1 MAADILQQFRLD
13 NPLPIDTRFRV
24 DTVVER
30 NALPA
35 AVVYE
40 GLETYVTGTN
50 SYYTYT
56 GADETNSAG
65 LWVERTGS
73 SSNTG
78 PDTNTFATYDSST
91 RTITFADSTTTVL
104 FSGDYSNLDNIP
116 TSFNPDL
123 SNVDSDNIDEGVSNL
138 YYTVDRVMALIE
150 SRSITE
156 YSPSAAYN
164 SGEHLIVSTG
174 LNRGLYEVLQAIQ
187 ANSGIQI
194 TSTANFVK
202 RTAFITDA
210 QVAQITT
217 NTSNL
222 NTHASSTT
230 NPHQVTLA
238 QVGGG
243 VRVSSFDNLLSDTT
257 IIKSA
262 GTIAV
267 VTASEHFDIRTS
279 VPESSAE
286 EANVGSSRFPIVA
299 QNDGSGNYSL
309 SFPQSPVGQPLS
321 TGDTASFFII
331 PDGGGFTKGQEGLL
345 VEGVT
350 ISSQTG
356 SFGGQNIA
364 ATLALTEAQ
373 FNVISDIDGVASQII
388 GSGEVLGIP
397 YNQLYIFERSTV
409 PIHTIASTYFYQGDP
424 QTVAGITSAN
434 DWIDQDIASNTRG
447 GIGGGSNVDTSTL
460 VTDTD
465 AQTNS
470 AGDITGFR
478 IGTTIRNLASSG
490 QGVTTNQALTIAGVP
505 QLHSATTTY
514 VSRSQV
520 LQDNKV
526 WSNPTAITT
535 ARAFSTTDWEDT
547 GARYNLFSSIAVSGQ
562 NSITADTVDDTLT
575 LVAGAGITITT
586 DSTNDSITITSTS
599 TGSGVASGT
608 TLPTAAA
615 TTDEL
620 FYLTAVQGTNAI
632 GLYRRLSTQTAWTAV
647 GGGSNSF
654 TTLREQTISPAYA
667 FTYNFTGVTA
677 QRLLTIDGVP
687 ADMEL
692 NASSYTLTEVNPN
705 SGASTTVSIAV
716 VSYTDSTNELVL
728 ASDITGLALGDNVLT
743 FTRTG
748 MFTQLESDAAN
759 TDIEGDLNVNRGL
772 SLPNIPTSDS
782 GRAGTVWSDNGTLV
796 LAGFTALEDA
806 PDWSATSAYTAR
818 DVANNRG
825 GLYKLNQDIGAAV
838 DVTMVPDPT
847 GTVSISTINHSI
859 NSGLVVS
866 PGARLIISYRNADG
880 TPANA
885 PAIVAGQSYRFV
897 INAGSLRYAFRIPAG
912 NLITTSTANT
922 QVEVVRAGVPGPGV
936 VFDFAT
942 TEDPDLPANQALSI
956 VRVLGQP
963 VQQQV
968 NGSSISYGVGDANPS
983 PSDDPRWRNISSEIF
998 GPSRSALAPHNLVT
1012 FDVVPD
1018 GTDGPIVDLDNG
1030 AREQVNATVF
1040 RIFEENAGTVSPP
1053 VSGLQLI
1060 TFSNAATAAFFTAG
1074 SYVAVVNSSFGY
1086 RAIAY
1091 IQNGP
1096 SDGVITTE
1104 FQARFK
1110 VISVATSNGETVIAK
1125 DDSGI
1130 IAGVG
1135 SGQEVGSVFQLGLL
1149 DNILKVS
1156 STHQSTSQ
1164 MTITENVST
1173 TETFR
1178 VNLDGFRRSNEFNAD
1193 ADLILDP
1200 AENFGNRVIAF
1211 CSGTVAGIQENY
1223 GEVPGATPDRTTN
1236 EIDISADGGLESLHA
1251 IVAGNVIDLNG
1262 KTVAVDSSTD
1272 PDGFHNIRISG
1283 IDGIND
1289 RNVPE
1294 RGSGGIVTFVRS
1306 TLVVETASGHATIGS
1321 SDDSIDIAI
1330 AKDNI
1335 NLTVANPAVIT
1346 SDTVATSQA
1355 TSGNG
1360 SASIS
1365 GGALTVVFPPSSTNT
1380 NTGTNAATAD
1390 AVNLITYTGA
1400 AAPLTANPVIPY
1412 NFIEVTEAQLAV
1424 IVADTNLIDTTAYYV
1439 VLPTPVTQPA
1449 ALPEPEPLPAFAI
1462 SFIPGFNSP
1471 VNVSTTTSDVTI
1483 TDDTIEIDLVFA
1495 VDNPGS
1501 TSNNIPTI
1509 QVPIIAND
1517 GTTIPRPSSSRVA
1530 LVYEL
1535 DGVAQALGARAT
1547 IGTDGAIVLTGAFG
1561 ADTSWDDIGTQTVTI
1576 NIQYPNNN

>member
-1 MAADILQQFRLD
+1 MAQNVTQLPVMDIATRFVLTTDPDGAGARLCKADGTTITSIDATANIDFATVVSITIVNGDIRATTRAAD
-13 NPLPIDTRFRV
+13 
-24 DTVVER
+24 
-30 NALPA
+30 
-35 AVVYE
+35 
-40 GLETYVTGTN
+40 GT
-50 SYYTYT
+50 
-56 GADETNSAG
+56 
-65 LWVERTGS
+65 
-73 SSNTG
+73 
-78 PDTNTFATYDSST
+78 
-91 RTITFADSTTTVL
+91 STTASIGTL
-104 FSGDYSNLDNIP
+104 PQGFSGSYSDLTNVP

-123 SNVDSDNIDEGVSNL
+123 SNIDSDNIDEGVSNL

-202 RTAFITDA
+202 RTAFLTDA

-321 TGDTASFFII
+321 TGDTTSFFII

-356 SFGGQNIA
+356 SFGGNNIA
-364 ATLALTEAQ
+364 AVLPLTEAQ
-373 FNVISDIDGVASQII
+373 FNVIGDIDGVASQII

-409 PIHTIASTYFYQGDP
+409 PVHTIASTYFYQGDA

-447 GIGGGSNVDTSTL
+447 GGGGGSNVDTSTL

-465 AQTNS
+465 AQTNA

-514 VSRSQV
+514 VARSQV
-520 LQDNKV
+520 LQNNKI
-526 WSNPTAITT
+526 WSNPVAITT

-562 NSITADTVDDTLT
+562 TSIAADSVNDTLT
-575 LVAGAGITITT
+575 IIGGDNITVTT
-586 DSTNDSITITSTS
+586 DATNDSITIT
-599 TGSGVASGT
+599 GDDFPSGT

-620 FYLTAVQGTNAI
+620 FYLTAVQGTNVI

-654 TTLREQTISPAYA
+654 STLREQTISPAYA
-667 FTYNFTGVTA
+667 FTYTFTGITG

-687 ADMEL
+687 ADMVG
-692 NASSYTLTEVNPN
+692 AATTYTLTAVRP
-705 SGASTTVSIAV
+705 SGGASTTVSIAV

-728 ASDITGLALGDNVLT
+728 ASDITGLVVGDNILT
-743 FTRTG
+743 FTKTG
-748 MFTQLESDAAN
+748 MITQLESDAVN

-772 SLPNIPTSDS
+772 SLPNIPASDS

-796 LAGFTALEDA
+796 LSGSTALEDA

-818 DVANNRG
+818 DVVNNKG

-838 DVTMVPDPT
+838 DVTMVPDST
-847 GTVSISTINHSI
+847 GTIEISAINHSI
-859 NSGLVVS
+859 NSALVVS

-880 TPANA
+880 SPANA

-897 INAGSLRYAFRIPAG
+897 VNAGSLRYAFRIPAG
-912 NLITTSTANT
+912 NLITTSAAQT

-936 VFDFAT
+936 VFEFAT
-942 TEDPDLPANQALSI
+942 TEDPDLPTNQALSI

-968 NGSSISYGVGDANPS
+968 NGSSISYGVGDANPA
-983 PSDDPRWRNISSEIF
+983 PGDDPRWRNISTEIF
-998 GPSRSALAPHNLVT
+998 GPIRSALAPHNLVT

-1018 GTDGPIVDLDNG
+1018 GTDGPIVDLDDG
-1030 AREQVNATVF
+1030 AREQVTATVF
-1040 RIFEENAGTVSPP
+1040 RIFEENAAAVSPP
-1053 VSGLQLI
+1053 VSGLQII
-1060 TFSNAATAAFFTAG
+1060 TFSNAATAAFYTAG

-1096 SDGVITTE
+1096 SDGVITNE
-1104 FQARFK
+1104 FQVRFK

-1156 STHQSTSQ
+1156 STHQSASQ
-1164 MTITENVST
+1164 MSITENVST
-1173 TETFR
+1173 TQRLTF
-1178 VNLDGFRRSNEFNAD
+1178 NLDGFRRSNEFNAD

-1211 CSGTVAGIQENY
+1211 CLGTAAGINETY

-1236 EIDISADGGLESLHA
+1236 EIDITTTGGLESLHV
-1251 IVAGNVIDLNG
+1251 IVAGNVIDLDG

-1294 RGSGGIVTFVRS
+1294 RGAGGIVTFVRS

-1321 SDDSIDIAI
+1321 SDNTVDIAI

-1335 NLTVANPAVIT
+1335 DLTVANPAVIT
-1346 SDTVATSQA
+1346 STTVATSQA
-1355 TSGNG
+1355 TSGAG
-1360 SASIS
+1360 SATIA
-1365 GGALTVVFPPSSTNT
+1365 GGALSVVFPPSSTNT
-1380 NTGTNAATAD
+1380 NVGTNAATAD
-1390 AVNLITYTGA
+1390 ALNVTTYTGA
-1400 AAPLTANPVIPY
+1400 SNPLVVNATTPTNR
-1412 NFIEVTEAQLAV
+1412 IEVTESLLTFIKANPA
-1424 IVADTNLIDTTAYYV
+1424 LIDVTAVYWV
-1439 VLPTPVTQPA
+1439 QPDPVTQA
-1449 ALPEPEPLPAFAI
+1449 APPPEPEPLQPFAI
-1462 SFIPGFNSP
+1462 SFIAGFNSP

-1483 TDDTIEIDLVFA
+1483 TDDTVEIDLMFA

-1501 TSNNIPTI
+1501 TSNNVPTI
-1509 QVPIIAND
+1509 QIPIVAND
-1517 GTTIPRPSSSRVA
+1517 GTIIPRPDTTRVA

-1547 IGTDGAIVLTGAFG
+1547 IGTDGAIVLSGAFG
-1561 ADTSWDDIGTQTVTI
+1561 AATSWNAIDTQTVTI
-1576 NIQYPNNN
+1576 NIQYPNN